1 MGHEKRWLTCSD
13 IAAVPG
19 VDIVLIGSSD
29 LTSEYVTP
37 FPLPP
42 RPFSSWPCSSCK
54 LIGIPDVLLRVQ
66 VGLTSSMGIPGEF
79 DSPRLTEAYEIVS
92 AACKKASKDGR
103 VVALGIGGLK

>member
-1 MGHEKRWLTCSD
+1 VGHEKKWLTRSD

-29 LTSEYVTP
+29 LTSEYV
-37 FPLPP
+37 FSPLPYGLSKVRETCDTP
-42 RPFSSWPCSSCK
+42 
-54 LIGIPDVLLRVQ
+54 VQ
-66 VGLTSSMGIPGEF
+66 VQVELTSSMGIPGEF

-103 VVALGIGGLK
+103 VVSLGIGGLK